1 MNRETI
7 EKAAKKH
14 ANAYC
19 PDENPA
25 GYSLGK
31 KTGYIR
37 GFKNGA
43 NWCID
48 SLWHDKDEN
57 PKFKG
62 KVEKE
67 GLLLLYSFGQ
77 CVLLYLDKDEW
88 EHLLSYATFVKW
100 AYIDNLLPDGKED
113 R

>member
-1 MNRETI
+1 MTRQQI
-7 EKAAKKH
+7 EKAALEYA
-14 ANAYC
+14 ANVSGL
-19 PDENPA
+19 D
-25 GYSLGK
+25 
-31 KTGYIR
+31 YI
-37 GFKNGA
+37 GEVECEKAFMAGA

-67 GLLLLYSFGQ
+67 GILLLYSFGQ
-77 CVLLYLDKDEW
+77 CVFLYLDKDEW

-100 AYIDNLLPDGKED
+100 AYIDDLLPQGKEEK
-113 R
+113 

>member
-1 MNRETI
+1 MTRQQII
-7 EKAAKKH
+7 EESNYLAIQFADADIDVRDAIK
-14 ANAYC
+14 
-19 PDENPA
+19 
-25 GYSLGK
+25 
-31 KTGYIR
+31 I
-37 GFKNGA
+37 GFQYAA
-43 NWCID
+43 NWRID
-48 SLWHDKDEN
+48 SVWHDKDEN

-100 AYIDNLLPDGKED
+100 AYIDDLLPQGKEEE
-113 R
+113 